1 MGNRSGELVVKIN
14 VEGTTT
20 IEKLETI
27 IKKISEIKRGY
38 NCTCILYVRNLI

>member
-14 VEGTTT
+14 VEGPTT

-27 IKKISEIKRGY
+27 NKKNTEIKRGY

>member
-14 VEGTTT
+14 VEGPTT

-27 IKKISEIKRGY
+27 IKKFQK
-38 NCTCILYVRNLI
+38 

>member
-14 VEGTTT
+14 VEGPTT

-27 IKKISEIKRGY
+27 IKKISEIKI
-38 NCTCILYVRNLI
+38 CKKFDLVLC

>member
-1 MGNRSGELVVKIN
+1 MGNRSGELIVKIN
-14 VEGTTT
+14 VEGPTT

-38 NCTCILYVRNLI
+38 NWTCILDVRNLI